1 MAIPTWRN
9 MAAPK
14 LSTEDISRAN
24 ANSVAAMDKILK
36 GFTDLDDTSG
46 DIMKTQ
52 ATNALSNVIPNE
64 GESRAAARER
74 FVQANPDAFGSSY
87 LNVDA
92 MSNIEKSLSALDA
105 EKKKISDENTIMG
118 AVEQMEGINPM
129 ENPVEARTALNNIY
143 TQNRLNNVS
152 DPNKRLKYYGDKL
165 LRDTPYT
172 LDPGTIADA
181 GGIVGSETTYTPDVV
196 AKVRKKITDQVRSDN
211 LGASE
216 AAIEA
221 RVNKIFK
228 ESEYGA
234 AFTRGIDY
242 DKALTPKDRIFK
254 KMASKITDASDTTSQ
269 IAAINEASRTFA
281 ANPQWDPTEADFLT
295 QPIIRALN
303 DMTYAYPQPDGSTI
317 EGKVDPLKIWRQL
330 GLSGDGNLTDQRIF
344 LDEMYKI
351 YRSKFTELPKKV
363 IDQKIRQDIAENGTI
378 SKVIKAGNTIA
389 ELKAKDFQASL
400 EQWNEHA
407 KEVRKFFL
415 DPSPVENKTGD
426 ALLANLEKKY
436 GKTKEWQELKS
447 DSVGKLYQQVRIVS
461 DKIKKAFT
469 IKSGKNAGMST
480 LKPWHEDTLD
490 LAIFRM
496 LSKTGGYDANRGF
509 MNVTDP
515 DFTITTIDPNG
526 EMAKADANILVDE
539 LQRWLPKNR
548 DRTPEARK
556 EIAKD
561 KAASF
566 DQLVNQYLDRY
577 PPVPK
582 ILLEDPGEVGD
593 GVTWEDR
600 KEWLREY
607 VASVRA
613 GGVTNFI
620 FNPKAIY
627 HAFNTFFNWE
637 DPKGSTGEKLGK
649 KVKSIASQL
658 IKEAEEIQRMDLQQG
673 KPPTGDG
680 RR

>member
-1 MAIPTWRN
+1 MTIPTWRTQ
-9 MAAPK
+9 AAPDSAAALK
-14 LSTEDISRAN
+14 AVAEAN
-24 ANSVAAMDKILK
+24 KQQSLGMATIAKSIGGGSDAY
-36 GFTDLDDTSG
+36 G
-46 DIMKTQ
+46 DIVKNE
-52 ATNALSNVIPNE
+52 AYNILSNVIPGQ
-64 GESRAAARER
+64 GESRAAARQRTIDDPENKEM
-74 FVQANPDAFGSSY
+74 FDSSF
-87 LNVDA
+87 LD
-92 MSNIEKSLSALDA
+92 MDTLETTLSALDA
-105 EKKKISDENTIMG
+105 SKKKIDDENILMNEIDQLESIDP
-118 AVEQMEGINPM
+118 A
-129 ENPVEARTALNNIY
+129 ENPRGVRDLVNRFTKE
-143 TQNRLNNVS
+143 NRLGNVA
-152 DPNKRLKYYGDKL
+152 DPNNRLKYYGDEL

-196 AKVRKKITDQVRSDN
+196 AKVRKKVTDQVRSDN

-216 AAIEA
+216 TAIEA

-330 GLSGDGNLTDQRIF
+330 GLSGDGRLSEQRIF

-363 IDQKIRQDIAENGTI
+363 IDQKIRQDIADNGTI
-378 SKVIKAGNTIA
+378 STVISAGNTIA
-389 ELKAKDFQASL
+389 ELKADKFKKDIQ
-400 EQWNEHA
+400 QWNDHDAIVQE
-407 KEVRKFFL
+407 FFL
-415 DPSPVENKTGD
+415 DGSPVENKTGD

-447 DSVGKLYQQVRIVS
+447 DSVGKLYKQVQIVS

-469 IKSGKNAGMST
+469 YKSGKNAGMST

-496 LSKTGGYDANRGF
+496 LSKTGGYDANTGF
-509 MNVTDP
+509 MNLTDP

-561 KAASF
+561 KGASF
-566 DQLVNQYLDRY
+566 DQLVNQYLNRY

-582 ILLEDPGEVGD
+582 ILLEDPGKVGPN
-593 GVTWEDR
+593 VTWEQR
-600 KEWLREY
+600 KEFLHRY

-613 GGVTNFI
+613 GGITNFV
-620 FNPKAIY
+620 FNPTAIY
-627 HAFNTFFNWE
+627 EAFNKKFGWE
-637 DPKGSTGEKLGK
+637 DPKGSTGEKVMK
-649 KVKSIASQL
+649 QL
-658 IKEAEEIQRMDLQQG
+658 LKEVEEIQRMDQ
-673 KPPTGDG
+673 TRVNSAVD
-680 RR
+680 

>member
-1 MAIPTWRN
+1 MPVPTWRSVN
-9 MAAPK
+9 APQ
-14 LSTEDISRAN
+14 LSTQDISRAN
-24 ANSVAAMDKILK
+24 AKSITALEKMLTGVEDI
-36 GFTDLDDTSG
+36 TDTSG
-46 DIMKTQ
+46 DIVK
-52 ATNALSNVIPNE
+52 
-64 GESRAAARER
+64 SRAMDVLGNLIPKEGQSGPAARQEYIEQHQDE
-74 FVQANPDAFGSSY
+74 FSSSF
-87 LNVDA
+87 LRGE
-92 MSNIEKSLSALDA
+92 MPGIEKSLSALDA
-105 EKKKISDENTIMG
+105 GKKKIHDENILTNEIDQLESIDP
-118 AVEQMEGINPM
+118 A
-129 ENPVEARTALNNIY
+129 ENPRGVRDLVNSFY
-143 TQNRLNNVS
+143 KQNRLNNVA

-165 LRDTPYT
+165 LRNTPYT

-181 GGIVGSETTYTPDVV
+181 GGIVGNETTYTPDVV
-196 AKVRKKITDQVRSDN
+196 AKVRKKVTDQVRSDN

-242 DKALTPKDRIFK
+242 DKALTPKARIFK
-254 KMASKITDASDTTSQ
+254 KMASKITDAPDTTSQ

-295 QPIIRALN
+295 QPIIRALD
-303 DMTYAYPQPDGSTI
+303 DMTYAYPQPDGTTI
-317 EGKVDPLKIWRQL
+317 EGKLDPLKIWRQL
-330 GLSGDGNLTDQRIF
+330 GLSGDGRLSEQRIF

-363 IDQKIRQDIAENGTI
+363 IDQKIKQDIAENGTI
-378 SKVIKAGNTIA
+378 STVIKAGNVIA
-389 ELKAKDFQASL
+389 ELKADKFKKDIQ
-400 EQWNEHA
+400 QWNDHDTA
-407 KEVRKFFL
+407 VRDFFL
-415 DPSPVENKTGD
+415 NDSPVENKTAD

-447 DSVGKLYQQVRIVS
+447 DSVGKLYQQVRIVA

-509 MNVTDP
+509 MNLTDP

-526 EMAKADANILVDE
+526 EMAKADANVLIDE

-561 KAASF
+561 KGASF
-566 DQLVNQYLDRY
+566 DQLVSQYLNRY
-577 PPVPK
+577 PPVHK
-582 ILLEDPGEVGD
+582 VLLEDPGEVGPN
-593 GVTWEDR
+593 VTWEQR
-600 KEWLREY
+600 KEFLHRY

-613 GGVTNFI
+613 RGITNFI

-627 HAFNTFFNWE
+627 EAFNKEFDWE
-637 DPKGSTGEKLGK
+637 APKGSTGEKLGK
-649 KVKSIASQL
+649 KVKSIAAQL
-658 IKEAEEIQRMDLQQG
+658 IKEAEEIQRMDLEQG
-673 KPPTGDG
+673 KPPIGS